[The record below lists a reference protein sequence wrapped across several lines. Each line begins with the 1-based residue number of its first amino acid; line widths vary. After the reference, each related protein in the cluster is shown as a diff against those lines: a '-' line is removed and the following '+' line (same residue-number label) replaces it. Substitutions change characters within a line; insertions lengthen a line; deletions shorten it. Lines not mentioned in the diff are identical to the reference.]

1 MLRFWQNL
9 NLADKRRTLQ
19 AQYAATQ
26 AYPYAVALD
35 SAFVRTGANTQLALS
50 QGGTSGLA
58 AIFPGAAMQKISGE
72 VVTLAHSSVTGYVS
86 SASVTSTLGGSENIF
101 GLSGH
106 FVGGTMDEL
115 GTDVNMAVWR
125 GRGAVFEILAPVFA
139 TTVSSL
145 SSVGAAFLTW
155 NATGQISDVDS
166 GSSAATADNAIA
178 RLVDN
183 LNGSANAVL
192 IELLTP

>member
-9 NLADKRRTLQ
+9 NLADKRRTLR

-35 SAFVRTGANTQLALS
+35 SAFSRTGGATQLSLS

-72 VVTLAHSSVTGYVS
+72 VVTLAFNGVTGYVS
-86 SASVTSTLGGSENIF
+86 SNSQTAVVGGNENIF

-139 TTVSSL
+139 TTVSSKT
-145 SSVGAAFLTW
+145 SVGASFLTW
-155 NATGQISDVDS
+155 NASAQISDVDS
-166 GSSAATADNAIA
+166 SASNATADNAIA